1 VLAASTAPGGEA
13 PKAPPTWNE
22 AVMFKDSPNVKAGI
36 GAGVRA
42 QFAGA
47 REATLA
53 SMEIMAAPG
62 SPATPG
68 GDAGGSTVPA
78 AALPQ

>member
-1 VLAASTAPGGEA
+1 
-13 PKAPPTWNE
+13 
-22 AVMFKDSPNVKAGI
+22 MFKDSPNVKAGI

-47 REATLA
+47 RQATLA
-53 SMEIMAAPG
+53 SMEIMTAPVAQTALPSG
-62 SPATPG
+62 S
-68 GDAGGSTVPA
+68 AGGSTVPA

>member
-1 VLAASTAPGGEA
+1 
-13 PKAPPTWNE
+13 
-22 AVMFKDSPNVKAGI
+22 MFKDSPNVKAGI

-53 SMEIMAAPG
+53 SMDVMAVPSPPVAPG
-62 SPATPG
+62 GNAV
-68 GDAGGSTVPA
+68 GSTVPA
-78 AALPQ
+78 GAMPQ